1 MLSLGPN
8 LSSNLNFQATSALL
22 GVAMNYYPEDVEVER
37 KDRYLK
43 KRKNLEKLLTH
54 AGNENNP
61 KLKRRGDK
69 NYNHDRSQPR
79 VKIEN
84 FENS

>member
-1 MLSLGPN
+1 MIYVKY
-8 LSSNLNFQATSALL
+8 LNYHFRDIKLIQ
-22 GVAMNYYPEDVEVER
+22 
-37 KDRYLK
+37 
-43 KRKNLEKLLTH
+43 NLEKLLTH

-69 NYNHDRSQPR
+69 NYNHDRSQSR
-79 VKIEN
+79 VIIEN